1 MLSFTRDVNKLDQEL
16 KSIRFGRNGRRN
28 TLFLIKITKFLCG
41 LSSLWQEITNFLPRF
56 NQLNAMKVTIEVPQ
70 ELISEVM
77 EITGAK
83 TISQAVKLALE
94 ETIARAKRKK
104 LIAAKGTIDLNIDLD
119 VSRDRN

>member
-16 KSIRFGRNGRRN
+16 KSIRFGRNGGRN
-28 TLFLIKITKFLCG
+28 TLFLIKITKFLCRRS
-41 LSSLWQEITNFLPRF
+41 LLWQEITNFLARF

-83 TISQAVKLALE
+83 TKSQAVKLALE
-94 ETIARAKRKK
+94 ETIA
-104 LIAAKGTIDLNIDLD
+104 
-119 VSRDRN
+119 

>member
-1 MLSFTRDVNKLDQEL
+1 
-16 KSIRFGRNGRRN
+16 
-28 TLFLIKITKFLCG
+28 
-41 LSSLWQEITNFLPRF
+41 
-56 NQLNAMKVTIEVPQ
+56 MKVTIEVPQ